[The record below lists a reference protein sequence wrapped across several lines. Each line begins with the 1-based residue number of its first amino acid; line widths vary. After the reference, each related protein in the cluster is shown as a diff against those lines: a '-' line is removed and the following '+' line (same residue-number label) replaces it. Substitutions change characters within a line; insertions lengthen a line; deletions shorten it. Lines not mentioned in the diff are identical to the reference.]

1 MKSNWNPKES
11 LKKIGLAVLASFVV
25 IFCLTANTFAADKTI
40 TMQGST
46 TVLPIAQR
54 TAEVFMDRH
63 PEVKISVQ
71 GGGSGVGI
79 AGIIDRT
86 CDIGDASRSMKE
98 QELSNAV
105 SKGVNP
111 KANFVAM
118 DGIAVIVHP
127 SNKVSGLTKNQV
139 KDIYTGKISDWSQL
153 GGEKQ
158 KIVVISRDSASGTFE
173 SFGEL
178 ALDKEK
184 VRADALM
191 QASNQAVAST
201 VAKTP
206 GAIGYVGLGY
216 ISSQVKALTLNG
228 VMPSAQ
234 SVLSSKYTLS
244 RPLFMYTN
252 GSPQGVVKDFLNFV
266 LSEEGQKLVEE
277 EGFVGLKK

>member
-1 MKSNWNPKES
+1 MKHTITIIKNFSKTALVLLGLS
-11 LKKIGLAVLASFVV
+11 VVGIGLQGEALAGNN
-25 IFCLTANTFAADKTI
+25 ITI
-40 TMQGST
+40 KGST

-79 AGIIDRT
+79 AAIIDGT

-98 QELSNAV
+98 QELSDAV

-139 KDIYTGKISDWSQL
+139 KDIYTGKISDWSAL
-153 GGEKQ
+153 GSESQ
-158 KIVVISRDSASGTFE
+158 KIVVVSRDSASGTFE

-184 VRADALM
+184 VRSDALM

-228 VMPSAQ
+228 VMPS
-234 SVLSSKYTLS
+234 SKTVLSNKYSLA

-252 GSPQGVVKDFLNFV
+252 GSPQGVVKDFLDFV

-277 EGFVGLKK
+277 AGFVGLKK

>member
-1 MKSNWNPKES
+1 MKHTITIIKNFSKTALVLLGLS
-11 LKKIGLAVLASFVV
+11 VVGIGLQGEALAG
-25 IFCLTANTFAADKTI
+25 NNI
-40 TMQGST
+40 TMKGST

-79 AGIIDRT
+79 AAIIDGT

-98 QELSNAV
+98 QELSDAV

-111 KANFVAM
+111 KANFIAM

-139 KDIYTGKISDWSQL
+139 KDIYTGKISDWSAL
-153 GGEKQ
+153 GGESQ
-158 KIVVISRDSASGTFE
+158 KIVVVSRDSASGTFE
-173 SFGEL
+173 SFGEM

-184 VRADALM
+184 VRSDALM
-191 QASNQAVAST
+191 QASNQAVASA

-206 GAIGYVGLGY
+206 GGIGYVGLGY
-216 ISSQVKALTLNG
+216 ISSQVKAVTLNG
-228 VMPSAQ
+228 VMPS
-234 SVLSSKYTLS
+234 SKTVLSNKYSLA

-252 GSPQGVVKDFLNFV
+252 GSPQGVVKDFLDFV

-277 EGFVGLKK
+277 AGFVGLKK